1 MTSAGNGGYLDWGGR
16 THSDTRGRGLTLR
29 VDAELTQLALLIKL
43 AELDPLTACG
53 TFVGLQFSL
62 NLKIVSLPT

>member
-1 MTSAGNGGYLDWGGR
+1 MTSAGDGGDLEWGVR

-43 AELDPLTACG
+43 AELDSLTARG
-53 TFVGLQFSL
+53 AFIGLQFSL
-62 NLKIVSLPT
+62 DLKIVSLPT